1 MEYIHQFLSECSPVL
16 ENASLTRCWP
26 DWGARPHRPAYNRLY
41 YILEGEG
48 EVLLDGAVY
57 HPKPGQLCLLPAG
70 RTVELRCTGENRYYK
85 YWCHFRA
92 EAHHIRLF
100 DLLDAPV
107 LLNVEKDG
115 ALISRFSEMVQAY
128 GQPGPESI
136 LRARGALLEILSIYL
151 SLAQEQGLLHLAAQ
165 SAPAGKLE
173 QLSTYIEEHLS
184 GEITLEGLARQMH
197 FHPNYFSAFFK
208 KHYGVSPLKYVSGL
222 RLQRAKQLLRDTSLP
237 VAEVAART
245 GFHDLFHFSRRFKE
259 QTGYSPS
266 DFRKL

>member
-1 MEYIHQFLSECSPVL
+1 MEYIYQFLSECSPVL
-16 ENASLTRCWP
+16 EDANLTRCWP
-26 DWGARPHRPAYNRLY
+26 DWGARLHRPAYNRLY

-48 EVLLDGAVY
+48 EVLLDGDVY
-57 HPKPGQLCLLPAG
+57 RPKPGQLCLLPAG
-70 RTVELRCTGENRYYK
+70 RAVELRSAGKNCYTK

-92 EAHHIRLF
+92 EARHIRLF

-107 LLNVEKDG
+107 LLEIG
-115 ALISRFSEMVQAY
+115 MQAQLLSQFSEMVQAFQ
-128 GQPGPESI
+128 QPGMGNI
-136 LRARGALLEILSIYL
+136 LRARAALLEILSFYL
-151 SLAQEQGLLHLAAQ
+151 SQAQEQGQLHPAAQ
-165 SAPAGKLE
+165 NAPTENLQ
-173 QLSTYIEEHLS
+173 QLTGYIEEHLCD
-184 GEITLEGLARQMH
+184 EMTLESLARQLH

-208 KHYGVSPLKYVSGL
+208 KHYGVSPLKYVAGL
-222 RLQRAKQLLRDTSLP
+222 RLQRAKELLRDTSLP